1 MKITT
6 FSRLILALFTSTA
19 LFFVGC
25 EKTAGDRLDDAI
37 DETGDALDEAG
48 DTARDAADEAR
59 DAVDDAV
66 N

>member
-1 MKITT
+1 MKTT
-6 FSRLILALFTSTA
+6 KLFRLIFALLASAA

-37 DETGDALDEAG
+37 DETGDA
-48 DTARDAADEAR
+48 ADEAR
-59 DAVDDAV
+59 DAIDDAV